1 MPSDATAAAPS
12 PSVAVSAPAS
22 VANAA
27 GPAPHAV
34 VTGSS
39 SGIGR
44 AIAESLLATGW
55 RVTGL
60 DVAPPAIVHAAFA
73 HLPVNLADGDAIARA
88 AAALLT
94 AGPRATTAPNA
105 LGHASAHAQDP
116 SPAPQAPDALVHAA
130 GVLRVGP
137 LGQLDHAGGEL
148 MWRLHVDA
156 ATRLADT
163 LVPAMAARG
172 RGRVVFIGSRVA
184 QGMPG
189 RGQYA
194 ATKAALIALARSWAA
209 EVAGQGV
216 TVNVV
221 SPAAT
226 ATGMLT
232 DPARAGSA
240 PRLPPIGRLIEP
252 AEIAALTGYLLS
264 PAAAAITGQDIAI
277 CGGSS
282 LAR

>member
-1 MPSDATAAAPS
+1 MPNELQPH
-12 PSVAVSAPAS
+12 PPR
-22 VANAA
+22 
-27 GPAPHAV
+27 HAV

-39 SGIGR
+39 SGIGQC
-44 AIAESLLATGW
+44 IAQALLDAGW

-60 DVAPPAIVHAAFA
+60 DVAPPAIAQDEGGGCFT
-73 HLPVNLADGDAIARA
+73 HLPVDLADGAAIARA
-88 AAALLT
+88 TAALPAAA
-94 AGPRATTAPNA
+94 
-105 LGHASAHAQDP
+105 
-116 SPAPQAPDALVHAA
+116 DALVHAA

-156 ATRLADT
+156 ATRLADA
-163 LVPAMAARG
+163 LVPGMAQRG
-172 RGRVVFIGSRVA
+172 HGRVVFIGSRVA
-184 QGMPG
+184 QGMAG

-226 ATGMLT
+226 ATGMLA
-232 DPARAGSA
+232 DPARAASA

-252 AEIAALTGYLLS
+252 AEIAALVGYLLS
-264 PAAAAITGQDIAI
+264 PPAAAITGQDIAI

>member
-1 MPSDATAAAPS
+1 MSSD
-12 PSVAVSAPAS
+12 
-22 VANAA
+22 
-27 GPAPHAV
+27 APHAV

-55 RVTGL
+55 RVSGL
-60 DVAPPAIVHAAFA
+60 DVSAPGIVHADFS
-73 HLPVNLADGDAIARA
+73 HVQVDLAQGAGIARA
-88 AAALLT
+88 T
-94 AGPRATTAPNA
+94 DG
-105 LGHASAHAQDP
+105 LGV
-116 SPAPQAPDALVHAA
+116 PDALVHAA

-137 LGQLDHAGGEL
+137 LGQLDLAGGEL

-156 ATRLADT
+156 ATRLADA
-163 LVPAMAARG
+163 LVPGMAARG
-172 RGRVVFIGSRVA
+172 SGRVVFVGSRVA

-194 ATKAALIALARSWAA
+194 ATKAALVALARSWAA
-209 EVAGQGV
+209 EVAARGV

-226 ATGMLT
+226 ATAMLQ
-232 DPARAGSA
+232 DPSRAASA
-240 PRLPPIGRLIEP
+240 PRLPPIGRLIAP
-252 AEIAALTGYLLS
+252 AEIAGLVGYLLS
-264 PAAAAITGQDIAI
+264 PIAAAITGQDIAV

-282 LAR
+282 LPR

>member
-1 MPSDATAAAPS
+1 MSNEA
-12 PSVAVSAPAS
+12 
-22 VANAA
+22 
-27 GPAPHAV
+27 APHAA

-39 SGIGR
+39 GGIGR
-44 AIAESLLATGW
+44 SIASHLLEQGW
-55 RVTGL
+55 RVSGL
-60 DVAPPAIVHAAFA
+60 DLAAPTLSHEGFTHVGVDLSEA
-73 HLPVNLADGDAIARA
+73 GAIARA
-88 AAALLT
+88 GAEL
-94 AGPRATTAPNA
+94 
-105 LGHASAHAQDP
+105 QD
-116 SPAPQAPDALVHAA
+116 ADALVHAA

-156 ATRLADT
+156 ATRLADAI
-163 LVPAMAARG
+163 VPAMAARG
-172 RGRVVFIGSRVA
+172 SGRVVFIGSRVA
-184 QGMPG
+184 QGLPG

-209 EVAGQGV
+209 EVAASGV

-221 SPAAT
+221 SPGAT
-226 ATGMLT
+226 QTAMLQ

-252 AEIAALTGYLLS
+252 VEIAALVAFLLS
-264 PAAAAITGQDIAI
+264 APAAAITGQDIAI

-282 LAR
+282 LHL

>member
-1 MPSDATAAAPS
+1 MTT
-12 PSVAVSAPAS
+12 SAR
-22 VANAA
+22 
-27 GPAPHAV
+27 HAV

-44 AIAESLLATGW
+44 AIAQALLDAGW
-55 RVTGL
+55 HVSGL
-60 DVAPPAIVHAAFA
+60 DVAQAGIVHTGFTA
-73 HLPVNLADGDAIARA
+73 LPVDLSQGADIARA
-88 AAALLT
+88 AQAL
-94 AGPRATTAPNA
+94 PPV
-105 LGHASAHAQDP
+105 
-116 SPAPQAPDALVHAA
+116 DALVHAA

-156 ATRLADT
+156 ATRLADAI
-163 LVPAMAARG
+163 VPGMAARG
-172 RGRVVFIGSRVA
+172 QGRVVFIGSRVA

-194 ATKAALIALARSWAA
+194 ATKAALVALARSWAA
-209 EVAGQGV
+209 EVAAQGV
-216 TVNVV
+216 TVNVI

-226 ATGMLT
+226 ATGMLQ

-252 AEIAALTGYLLS
+252 AEIAALVGYLLS
-264 PAAAAITGQDIAI
+264 HQAAAITGQDIAI

-282 LAR
+282 LPR

>member
-1 MPSDATAAAPS
+1 MS
-12 PSVAVSAPAS
+12 
-22 VANAA
+22 NELR
-27 GPAPHAV
+27 HAV

-44 AIAESLLATGW
+44 AIAEALLAAGW
-55 RVTGL
+55 RVSGL
-60 DVAPPAIVHAAFA
+60 DVAKAQIAHAAFRA
-73 HLPVNLADGDAIARA
+73 IEVDLSSGEAIAAVA
-88 AAALLT
+88 AEL
-94 AGPRATTAPNA
+94 
-105 LGHASAHAQDP
+105 QD
-116 SPAPQAPDALVHAA
+116 AEALVHAA

-156 ATRLADT
+156 ATRIADAI
-163 LVPAMAARG
+163 VPAMAR
-172 RGRVVFIGSRVA
+172 RRQGRVVFIGSRVA

-194 ATKAALIALARSWAA
+194 ATKAALIAMARSWAA
-209 EVAGQGV
+209 EVADQGV

-226 ATGMLT
+226 ATGMLA
-232 DPARAGSA
+232 DPARAASA

-252 AEIAALTGYLLS
+252 AEIAALVAFLLS
-264 PAAAAITGQDIAI
+264 PSAAAITGQDIAI

-282 LAR
+282 LPR

>member
-1 MPSDATAAAPS
+1 MSS
-12 PSVAVSAPAS
+12 NVR
-22 VANAA
+22 
-27 GPAPHAV
+27 HAV
-34 VTGSS
+34 VTGAS

-44 AIAESLLATGW
+44 SIAESLLADGW

-60 DVAPPAIVHAAFA
+60 DVAQATVVHPSFA
-73 HLPVNLADGDAIARA
+73 HTSVNLADGADIARV
-88 AAALLT
+88 AAALP
-94 AGPRATTAPNA
+94 GV
-105 LGHASAHAQDP
+105 
-116 SPAPQAPDALVHAA
+116 DALVHAA

-156 ATRLADT
+156 ATRLADAI
-163 LVPAMAARG
+163 VPAMAERG
-172 RGRVVFIGSRVA
+172 SGRVVFIGSRVA
-184 QGMPG
+184 QGMAG

-209 EVAGQGV
+209 EVAAQGV

-226 ATGMLT
+226 ATGMLI
-232 DPARAGSA
+232 DPARQGSA

-252 AEIAALTGYLLS
+252 AEIAALVGFLLS
-264 PAAAAITGQDIAI
+264 APAAAITGQDIAI

>member
-1 MPSDATAAAPS
+1 MPNDAS
-12 PSVAVSAPAS
+12 L
-22 VANAA
+22 
-27 GPAPHAV
+27 HAV
-34 VTGSS
+34 VTGAS

-44 AIAESLLATGW
+44 SIAQSLVDAGW
-55 RVTGL
+55 LVTGL
-60 DVAPPAIVHAAFA
+60 DVAPPSIARAGFTHVA
-73 HLPVNLADGDAIARA
+73 VNLADGGDIARA
-88 AAALLT
+88 AAALP
-94 AGPRATTAPNA
+94 A
-105 LGHASAHAQDP
+105 AH
-116 SPAPQAPDALVHAA
+116 ALVHAA
-130 GVLRVGP
+130 GVLRVGA

-156 ATRLADT
+156 ATRLADA

-172 RGRVVFIGSRVA
+172 HGRVVFVGSRVA
-184 QGMPG
+184 QGMAG

-226 ATGMLT
+226 ATGMLN

-252 AEIAALTGYLLS
+252 AEIAALVGFLLS
-264 PAAAAITGQDIAI
+264 PPAAAITGQDIAI

>member
-1 MPSDATAAAPS
+1 MSSEAT
-12 PSVAVSAPAS
+12 PAS
-22 VANAA
+22 A
-27 GPAPHAV
+27 HAV

-39 SGIGR
+39 NGIGR
-44 AIAESLLATGW
+44 AIAAHLLDQGW
-55 RVTGL
+55 RVSGL
-60 DVAPPAIVHAAFA
+60 DLAAPTLANASFTHVPVDLSGGADIAKAFSG
-73 HLPVNLADGDAIARA
+73 L
-88 AAALLT
+88 
-94 AGPRATTAPNA
+94 
-105 LGHASAHAQDP
+105 QDV
-116 SPAPQAPDALVHAA
+116 DALVHAA
-130 GVLRVGP
+130 GVLRVGA
-137 LGQLDHAGGEL
+137 LGELDHAGGEL

-156 ATRLADT
+156 ATRLADA

-172 RGRVVFIGSRVA
+172 HGNGRVVFIGSRVA

-209 EVAGQGV
+209 EVAPHGV

-226 ATGMLT
+226 QTAMLQ
-232 DPARAGSA
+232 DPARAASA
-240 PRLPPIGRLIEP
+240 PRLPPIGRLIRP
-252 AEIAALTGYLLS
+252 DEIATLVGFLLS

-282 LAR
+282 LPR